1 MLTDEERL
9 ILNGKYRELLAAAK
23 PALQRG
29 DSTYI
34 REAMN
39 VAVLKDSPERN
50 LFGEPCVFSG
60 VDLALVLAREMG
72 LGKLPVA
79 AALLLDPY
87 LKGNLAGNEIR
98 HTFGPVLLSIL
109 DGVKRIS
116 LLKIDKAPIHSENF
130 IRLLVGLS
138 QDIRVI
144 LINLAESYLHLLRH
158 QELPAAMRCS
168 KAREAYYLYAPLA
181 HRLGLYRIKTE
192 LEDRAMR
199 LLFPVE
205 YRSITAKLAE
215 TTEARNDFIAR
226 FIMPIEKALSKE
238 GFEFGIKG
246 RPKSVHS
253 IWTKMQNQQVLFE
266 EVYDILAIRIVLQE
280 IRENEKA
287 DCWRVYSIV
296 TDLYPPNPSR
306 LRDWISAPKRSG
318 YEALHTTV
326 QTPQGKWVE
335 VQIRTK
341 RMDDNAEKGHV
352 AHWRY
357 KENKISGES
366 EEWLNSLRELVE
378 NPASPGLGDEVEGRI
393 DRIDPHIFAFTP
405 QGDLK
410 QLPPGSTVLDFAF
423 NVHSDLGLR
432 CTGGRVNGKNAP
444 IRQVLQNGD
453 EVEIMTTKNQKPNK
467 DWLQFVVS
475 TRAKQHIRRALRE
488 TEMKEAEAGREM
500 LLRKLKNWKIPHS
513 DDNLDRIVRI
523 FKFKTHSDL
532 FSAVAKGELD
542 PLKVKEALVH
552 STPPEPV
559 TEQAPAAR
567 PPLKKAEGKTEDY
580 IYLDQNLKN
589 INYTLASCC
598 NPIVG
603 DHVFGFVTVSKGIS
617 VHRVSCPNAKD
628 LKKRYNYRIVKVKW
642 REKVDSTAFQ
652 ASIRI
657 QGIDTI
663 GILNTISEVIS
674 KELETNMRSVS
685 MESNKGLFKGTIK
698 VFVKDTKHLEMV
710 IHRLEKIKGVLKV
723 NRAE

>member
-1 MLTDEERL
+1 
-9 ILNGKYRELLAAAK
+9 
-23 PALQRG
+23 
-29 DSTYI
+29 
-34 REAMN
+34 MN
-39 VAVLKDSPERN
+39 VAMLKDSAERN

-60 VDLALVLAREMG
+60 VDLAFVLAREMG

-87 LKGNLAGNEIR
+87 LKGNLADHELR
-98 HTFGPVLLSIL
+98 KKFGPALLSVL

-138 QDIRVI
+138 RDIRVI
-144 LINLAESYLHLLRH
+144 LIKLAESYLHLTRRK
-158 QELPAAMRCS
+158 ELPVAMRCS

-192 LEDRAMR
+192 LEDHAMQA
-199 LLFPVE
+199 LFPEE
-205 YRSITAKLAE
+205 YKSIAAKLAE
-215 TTEARNDFIAR
+215 TTETRNDFIAR
-226 FIMPIEKALSKE
+226 FIQPVEKALEKQ
-238 GFEFGIKG
+238 GFEFEIKG

-253 IWTKMQNQQVLFE
+253 IWTKMKKQQVPFE
-266 EVYDILAIRIVLQE
+266 EVYDILAIRIVLRE
-280 IRENEKA
+280 ICENEKA

-296 TDLYPPNPSR
+296 TDLYPPNPAR
-306 LRDWISAPKRSG
+306 LRDWVSAPKHSG

-326 QTPQGKWVE
+326 QTQQGKWVE

-341 RMDDNAEKGHV
+341 RMDDNAEKGYV

-366 EEWLNSLRELVE
+366 DAWLNSLRELVE
-378 NPASPGLGDEVEGRI
+378 NPASPGLGDEIEGRI

-410 QLPPGSTVLDFAF
+410 QLPPGSSVLDFAF
-423 NVHSDLGLR
+423 NIHSDLGLR
-432 CTGGRVNGKNAP
+432 CTGGRVNGKNVP

-453 EVEIMTTKNQKPNK
+453 EVEIVTTKNQKPNK

-475 TRAKQHIRRALRE
+475 TRAKQHIRKALRE
-488 TEMKEAEAGREM
+488 KEMKEAEAGREM

-513 DDNLDRIVRI
+513 DDNLDRIVKI
-523 FKFKTHSDL
+523 FRFKTHSDL
-532 FSAVAKGELD
+532 FNAVAKGELD
-542 PLKVKEALVH
+542 PLKVKEALMP
-552 STPPEPV
+552 SAPPEPAP
-559 TEQAPAAR
+559 EPAPAAKATS
-567 PPLKKAEGKTEDY
+567 KKSEEKTEDY

-603 DHVFGFVTVSKGIS
+603 DNVFGFVTVSKGIS
-617 VHRVSCPNAKD
+617 VHRVNCPNAKD

-674 KELETNMRSVS
+674 KELETNMRSVAI
-685 MESNKGLFKGTIK
+685 ESNKGLFRGTIK
-698 VFVKDTKHLEMV
+698 VYVKDTKHLEMV
-710 IHRLEKIKGVLKV
+710 IHRLEKIKDVLKV
-723 NRAE
+723 SRVE